1 MNAPLKLSPTL
12 KLLARLDE
20 SEWWSAGHIER
31 GQFKRLGALLRHA
44 HATVPLYR
52 ERLDAAGIDPEE
64 PLTPQAWQALPHL
77 TRRDIQDG
85 DQALRS
91 SSVPE
96 RFGRHRTSQSSGST
110 GEPVKVVRTQL
121 EEVYWRALTLR
132 DHRWHGRDLDARLCA
147 IRAIPQGRMAA
158 GGEFRRKGWGP
169 AADLLGSKGSLAMIP
184 LATGVRAQTEWLLRH
199 DPDYLLTYPSNA
211 LALADEF
218 ERQGVSLSR
227 LRELRTVGETLTAAA
242 EQRLRAAWKV
252 PVVDLYSSEEVG
264 LIALKCPS
272 GSGLYHVQAESVKV
286 EVLDEA
292 GRPCAP
298 GGVGRVIV
306 SSLHN
311 FAMPLLRY
319 ELRDYAEA
327 GPACPCGRGL
337 PALARILGRQRNMLV
352 LPDGERQWP
361 LSGAY
366 EYRDIAP
373 IRRSQMVQLDLER
386 IEMRMVADRPV
397 SADEER
403 RLAEVIQRW
412 IGHPFKVEFK
422 YLDDFPATPGGKF
435 EDFISM
441 VES

>member
-1 MNAPLKLSPTL
+1 MNAPLKLGRTL
-12 KLLARLDE
+12 ELLGKLEE
-20 SEWWSAGHIER
+20 SEWWDRERIER
-31 GQFKRLGALLRHA
+31 GQLRRLEELLRHA
-44 HATVPLYR
+44 HASVPFYR
-52 ERLDAAGIDPEE
+52 ERLVAAGFDPRA
-64 PLTPQAWQALPHL
+64 PLGRPAWEALPLL

-85 DQALRS
+85 ARTLQSRR
-91 SSVPE
+91 VPA
-96 RFGRHRTSQSSGST
+96 RFGRRYMSQSSGST

-121 EEVYWRALTLR
+121 EQVYWRALTLR
-132 DHRWHGRDLDARLCA
+132 EHRWHGRDLDAKLCA
-147 IRAIPQGRMAA
+147 IRAIPQGRLR
-158 GGEFRRKGWGP
+158 GQTEFLRKGWGP
-169 AADLLGSKGSLAMIP
+169 ASDVVGGEGPLAMMA
-184 LATGVRAQTEWLLRH
+184 LANGIGTQVPWLLRH

-218 ERQGVSLSR
+218 ERRGVALPR

-242 EQRLRAAWKV
+242 EERLRAAWKV

-286 EVLDEA
+286 EVLDDA

-298 GGVGRVIV
+298 GGVGRVVV

-327 GPACPCGRGL
+327 GPQCGCGRGL
-337 PALARILGRQRNMLV
+337 PTLARILGRQRNMLRM
-352 LPDGERQWP
+352 PNGERQWP
-361 LSGAY
+361 LSGCY
-366 EYRDIAP
+366 EYRAIAP

-397 SADEER
+397 TAGEER
-403 RLAEVIQRW
+403 RLTEVIQRW
-412 IGHPFKVEFK
+412 LGHPFRIAFK
-422 YLDDFPATPGGKF
+422 YLDAFPPAPGGKF

-441 VES
+441 VSA